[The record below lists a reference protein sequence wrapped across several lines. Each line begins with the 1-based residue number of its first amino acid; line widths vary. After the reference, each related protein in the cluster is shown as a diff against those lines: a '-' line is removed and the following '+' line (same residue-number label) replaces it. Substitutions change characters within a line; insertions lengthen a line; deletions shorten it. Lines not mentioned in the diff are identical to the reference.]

1 MSISKDQ
8 IRKEKLDLRR
18 SMYANAVEELS
29 HQICEHLITS
39 EIITPN
45 TRIGIYKPITNEV
58 DVEHLA
64 HWLKEENKSVLYT
77 PRVLD
82 NGDMIFEKIFKPVAS
97 LGLKYTDPLSALV
110 DGIEYF
116 IIPLVAFD
124 RKMSRIGF
132 GKGYYDRYLNRY
144 NKNCI
149 KIGLAYS
156 FQETSNIPAEPHDV
170 KLDYIVTEKEIIR
183 FPEQQ

>member
-1 MSISKDQ
+1 MSISKDE
-8 IRKEKLDLRR
+8 IRKEKLDLRKR
-18 SMYANAVEELS
+18 MYVTAVEKLS
-29 HQICEHLITS
+29 YQICERLIIS

-45 TRIGIYKPITNEV
+45 SRIGIYKPITNEV
-58 DVEHLA
+58 NVQHLA
-64 HWLKEENKSVLYT
+64 QWLKEENKSVLYT

-82 NGDMIFEKIFKPVAS
+82 HGDMIFEKVFKPISS
-97 LGLKYTDPLSALV
+97 LDLKYTDPLSGMV

-124 RKMSRIGF
+124 RKMNRIGF

-144 NKNCI
+144 EKNCI

-156 FQETSNIPAEPHDV
+156 FQETIDIPSEPHDV
-170 KLDYIVTEKEIIR
+170 KLDYIVTEKEIIK
-183 FPEQQ
+183 FLELQ